1 MFVMSRDVN
10 GVALRSH
17 GLGALQE
24 KQEGVWL
31 IVATVTNEKK
41 EALTGDAQTGSD
53 NIDSAE
59 AKGKLAAGMIAE
71 RLPADL
77 EPTVVEESGV
87 FEVRSKAG
95 RTLAL
100 VECHPMMLHADL
112 GGEYTHAETVRLVA
126 YELGVSFACMDRL
139 STTATN

>member
-17 GLGALQE
+17 GLGVLQE
-24 KQEGVWL
+24 KQERVWL
-31 IVATVTNEKK
+31 IVATVKNEKK
-41 EALTGDAQTGSD
+41 EALPGDTQTGSD

-59 AKGKLAAGMIAE
+59 VKGRLAATMIAE

-112 GGEYTHAETVRLVA
+112 GGEYAHAEAVRLVA

-139 STTATN
+139 

>member
-1 MFVMSRDVN
+1 MSRDVN

-17 GLGALQE
+17 GLGVLQE

-41 EALTGDAQTGSD
+41 ETLTSD
-53 NIDSAE
+53 TQAVGENIDSAE
-59 AKGKLAAGMIAE
+59 EKGRLAADMIAE
-71 RLPADL
+71 RLPTEL
-77 EPTVVEESGV
+77 EPTVVEDAGV
-87 FEVRSKAG
+87 FAVRSKAG

-112 GGEYTHAETVRLVA
+112 GGEYAHAETVRLVA

-139 STTATN
+139 

>member
-17 GLGALQE
+17 GLGVLQE

-41 EALTGDAQTGSD
+41 ETLTSD
-53 NIDSAE
+53 TQAVGENIDSAE
-59 AKGKLAAGMIAE
+59 AKGRLAADMIAE
-71 RLPADL
+71 RLPTEL
-77 EPTVVEESGV
+77 EPTVVEDAGV
-87 FEVRSKAG
+87 FAVRSKAG

-112 GGEYTHAETVRLVA
+112 GGEYAHAETVRLVA
-126 YELGVSFACMDRL
+126 YELGVSFARMDRL
-139 STTATN
+139 

>member
-17 GLGALQE
+17 GLGVLQE

-41 EALTGDAQTGSD
+41 ETLTSD
-53 NIDSAE
+53 TQAVGENIDSAE
-59 AKGKLAAGMIAE
+59 AKGRMAADMIAE
-71 RLPADL
+71 RLPTEL
-77 EPTVVEESGV
+77 EPTVVEDAGV
-87 FEVRSKAG
+87 FAVRSKAG

-112 GGEYTHAETVRLVA
+112 GGEYAHAETVRLVA

-139 STTATN
+139 

>member
-41 EALTGDAQTGSD
+41 EAMPGDTQAVGE
-53 NIDSAE
+53 NVDSAE
-59 AKGKLAAGMIAE
+59 AKGRLAATMIAE
-71 RLPADL
+71 RLPAAL
-77 EPTVVEESGV
+77 EPTVVEEAGV
-87 FEVRSKAG
+87 FAVRSKAG

-112 GGEYTHAETVRLVA
+112 GGEYAHAETVRLVA
-126 YELGVSFACMDRL
+126 YELGVSFACMDKL
-139 STTATN
+139 

>member
-1 MFVMSRDVN
+1 MSRDVN

-17 GLGALQE
+17 GLGVLQE

-41 EALTGDAQTGSD
+41 ETLTSD
-53 NIDSAE
+53 TQAVGENIDSAE
-59 AKGKLAAGMIAE
+59 AKGRLAADIIAE
-71 RLPADL
+71 RLPTEL
-77 EPTVVEESGV
+77 EPTVVEDAGV
-87 FEVRSKAG
+87 FAVRSKAG

-112 GGEYTHAETVRLVA
+112 GGEYAHAETVRLVA

-139 STTATN
+139 

>member
-17 GLGALQE
+17 GLGVLQE

-31 IVATVTNEKK
+31 IVATVPNEKK
-41 EALTGDAQTGSD
+41 ETLTSD
-53 NIDSAE
+53 TQAVGENIDSAE
-59 AKGKLAAGMIAE
+59 AKGRLAADMIAE
-71 RLPADL
+71 RLPTEL
-77 EPTVVEESGV
+77 EPTVVEDAGV
-87 FEVRSKAG
+87 FAVRSKAG

-112 GGEYTHAETVRLVA
+112 GGEYAHAETVRLVA

-139 STTATN
+139 

>member
-1 MFVMSRDVN
+1 MSRDVN

-17 GLGALQE
+17 GLGVLQE

-41 EALTGDAQTGSD
+41 ETLTSD
-53 NIDSAE
+53 TQAVGENIDSAE
-59 AKGKLAAGMIAE
+59 AKGRLAADMIAE
-71 RLPADL
+71 RLPTEL
-77 EPTVVEESGV
+77 EPTVVEDAGV
-87 FEVRSKAG
+87 FAVRSKAG

-112 GGEYTHAETVRLVA
+112 GGEYAHAETVRLVA
-126 YELGVSFACMDRL
+126 YELGVSFARMDRL
-139 STTATN
+139 

>member
-1 MFVMSRDVN
+1 MSRDVN

-17 GLGALQE
+17 GLGVFQE

-41 EALTGDAQTGSD
+41 ETLTSD
-53 NIDSAE
+53 TQAVGENVDSAE
-59 AKGKLAAGMIAE
+59 AKGRLAATMIAE
-71 RLPADL
+71 RLPEAL
-77 EPTVVEESGV
+77 EPTVVEEAGV

-112 GGEYTHAETVRLVA
+112 GGEYAHAETVRLVA
-126 YELGVSFACMDRL
+126 YELGVSFACMNRL
-139 STTATN
+139 

>member
-1 MFVMSRDVN
+1 MSRDVN

-17 GLGALQE
+17 GLGVLQE

-31 IVATVTNEKK
+31 IVATVKNEKK
-41 EALTGDAQTGSD
+41 EPLTSD
-53 NIDSAE
+53 TQAAGESVDSAE
-59 AKGKLAAGMIAE
+59 VKGRLAATMIAE
-71 RLPADL
+71 RLPEAL
-77 EPTVVEESGV
+77 EPTVVEEAGV

-95 RTLAL
+95 HTLAL

-112 GGEYTHAETVRLVA
+112 GGEYAHAETVRLVA

-139 STTATN
+139 

>member
-1 MFVMSRDVN
+1 MSRDVN

-17 GLGALQE
+17 GLGVLQE

-41 EALTGDAQTGSD
+41 ETLTSD
-53 NIDSAE
+53 TQAVGENIDSAE
-59 AKGKLAAGMIAE
+59 AKGRLAADMIAE
-71 RLPADL
+71 RLPTEL
-77 EPTVVEESGV
+77 EPTVVEDAGV
-87 FEVRSKAG
+87 FAVRSKAG

-112 GGEYTHAETVRLVA
+112 GGEYAHAETVRLVA

-139 STTATN
+139 

>member
-1 MFVMSRDVN
+1 MSRDVN

-17 GLGALQE
+17 GLGVLQE

-41 EALTGDAQTGSD
+41 ETPTSD
-53 NIDSAE
+53 TQAVGENIDSAE
-59 AKGKLAAGMIAE
+59 AKGRLAADMIAE
-71 RLPADL
+71 RLPTEL
-77 EPTVVEESGV
+77 EPTVVEDAGV
-87 FEVRSKAG
+87 FAVRSKAG

-112 GGEYTHAETVRLVA
+112 GGEYAHAETVRLVA

-139 STTATN
+139 